1 MCDKIPPMEMREE
14 KELVAK
20 FMGRSYERGLTT
32 STGGNLSFRV
42 GSVML
47 ITPSGLDKSSLKAEN
62 IAEVDIETG
71 ENLTPDKK
79 LSIETEMHRL
89 IYKKRADCKSVM
101 HSHPTFCCLYSASNE
116 SIDTTLIAESWY
128 LLDRVVK
135 IPYALMGTKELAERV
150 AEYAEKGGNAFLLEN
165 HGALCIGKSPL
176 NAFDRLECLEQA
188 AKLTVFSHLVKANGI
203 EEKER
208 DRIADM
214 R

>member
-1 MCDKIPPMEMREE
+1 MKDE
-14 KELVAK
+14 KEQVAL

-32 STGGNLSFRV
+32 STGGNFSMRV

-47 ITPSGLDKSSLKAEN
+47 ITPSGFDKSSLKAED

-71 ENLTPDKK
+71 KNLTPDKK

-89 IYKKRADCKSVM
+89 IYKKRPDCISVM

-135 IPYALMGTKELAERV
+135 IPYALMGTKELAESV
-150 AEYAEKGGNAFLLEN
+150 SYYAEKGGNAFLLEN
-165 HGALCIGKSPL
+165 HGARCIGKSPL

-188 AKLTVFSHLVKANGI
+188 AKLSALSHLVKAEGI

-208 DRIADM
+208 NRIADM

>member
-1 MCDKIPPMEMREE
+1 MKDE
-14 KELVAK
+14 KEQVAL

-32 STGGNLSFRV
+32 STGGNFSMRV

-47 ITPSGLDKSSLKAEN
+47 ITPSGLDKSSLKAED

-71 ENLTPDKK
+71 KNLTPDKK

-89 IYKKRADCKSVM
+89 IYKKRPDCVSVM

-150 AEYAEKGGNAFLLEN
+150 SDYAGRGGNAFLLEN

-188 AKLTVFSHLVKANGI
+188 AKLSALSHLVKADGI
-203 EEKER
+203 DEKER
-208 DRIADM
+208 NRIADI

>member
-1 MCDKIPPMEMREE
+1 M
-14 KELVAK
+14 KEQKEQVAL

-32 STGGNLSFRV
+32 STGGNFSMRV

-47 ITPSGLDKSSLKAEN
+47 ITPSGLDKSSLKAED

-71 ENLTPDKK
+71 KNLTPDKK

-89 IYKKRADCKSVM
+89 IYKKRPDCVCVM
-101 HSHPTFCCLYSASNE
+101 HSHPTFCCLYSESNE

-150 AEYAEKGGNAFLLEN
+150 SDYAGRGGNAFLLEN

-188 AKLTVFSHLVKANGI
+188 AKLSALSHLVKAEGI
-203 EEKER
+203 EEKDR
-208 DRIADM
+208 NRIADM

>member
-1 MCDKIPPMEMREE
+1 MKDE
-14 KELVAK
+14 KEQVAL

-32 STGGNLSFRV
+32 STGGNFSMRV

-47 ITPSGLDKSSLKAEN
+47 ITPSGLDKSSLKAED

-71 ENLTPDKK
+71 KNLTPDKK

-89 IYKKRADCKSVM
+89 IYKKRPDCVSVM

-150 AEYAEKGGNAFLLEN
+150 SDYAGRGGNALLLEN

-188 AKLTVFSHLVKANGI
+188 AKLSALSHLVKTDGI
-203 EEKER
+203 GEKER
-208 DRIADM
+208 NRIADM

>member
-1 MCDKIPPMEMREE
+1 MKEE
-14 KELVAK
+14 KELVAL

-32 STGGNLSFRV
+32 STGGNLSMRV
-42 GSVML
+42 GKVML
-47 ITPSGLDKSSLKAEN
+47 ITPSGLDKSALKAED

-79 LSIETEMHRL
+79 LSIETEMHRS
-89 IYKKRADCKSVM
+89 IYKKRPDAVSVM

-116 SIDTTLIAESWY
+116 SIDTTIIAESWY
-128 LLDRVVK
+128 LLDRVIKV
-135 IPYALMGTKELAERV
+135 PYALMGTKELAERV
-150 AEYAEKGGNAFLLEN
+150 SDYAQKGGNAFLLEN

-188 AKLTVFSHLVKANGI
+188 AKLSALSHLVNAKGI
-203 EEKER
+203 EENER
-208 DRIADM
+208 NRIADM

>member
-1 MCDKIPPMEMREE
+1 MKDE
-14 KELVAK
+14 KEQVAL

-32 STGGNLSFRV
+32 STGGNFSIRV

-47 ITPSGLDKSSLKAEN
+47 ITPSRLYKSSLKAED

-71 ENLTPDKK
+71 KNLTPDKK

-89 IYKKRADCKSVM
+89 IYKKRPDCVSVM
-101 HSHPTFCCLYSASNE
+101 HSHPSFCCLYSASNE

-150 AEYAEKGGNAFLLEN
+150 SDYAGRGGNAFLLEN

-188 AKLTVFSHLVKANGI
+188 AKLSALSHLVKTDGI
-203 EEKER
+203 GEKER
-208 DRIADM
+208 NRIADM

>member
-1 MCDKIPPMEMREE
+1 MKDE
-14 KELVAK
+14 KEQVAL

-32 STGGNLSFRV
+32 STGGNFSMRV

-47 ITPSGLDKSSLKAEN
+47 ITPSGLDKSSLKAED

-71 ENLTPDKK
+71 KNLTPDKK

-89 IYKKRADCKSVM
+89 IYKKRPDCVSVM

-150 AEYAEKGGNAFLLEN
+150 SDYAGRGGHAFLLEN

-188 AKLTVFSHLVKANGI
+188 AKLSALSHLVKADGI
-203 EEKER
+203 DEKER
-208 DRIADM
+208 NRIADM

>member
-1 MCDKIPPMEMREE
+1 MKEE
-14 KELVAK
+14 KEQVAL

-32 STGGNLSFRV
+32 STGGNFSMRV

-47 ITPSGLDKSSLKAEN
+47 ITPSGLDKSSLKAEDIAED

-71 ENLTPDKK
+71 KNLTPDKK

-89 IYKKRADCKSVM
+89 IYKKRPDCISVM

-135 IPYALMGTKELAERV
+135 VPYALMGTKELAERV
-150 AEYAEKGGNAFLLEN
+150 SDYAEKGGNAFLLEN

-188 AKLTVFSHLVKANGI
+188 AKLSALSHLVKAEGI

-208 DRIADM
+208 NRIADM

>member
-1 MCDKIPPMEMREE
+1 MQMKEE
-14 KELVAK
+14 KEQVAL

-32 STGGNLSFRV
+32 STGGNFSMRV

-47 ITPSGLDKSSLKAEN
+47 ITPSGLDKSSLKAEDIAED

-71 ENLTPDKK
+71 KNLTPDKK

-89 IYKKRADCKSVM
+89 IYKKRPDCISVM

-135 IPYALMGTKELAERV
+135 VPYALMGTKELAERV
-150 AEYAEKGGNAFLLEN
+150 SDYAEKGGNAFLLEN

-188 AKLTVFSHLVKANGI
+188 AKLSALSHLVKAEGI

-208 DRIADM
+208 NRIADM

>member
-1 MCDKIPPMEMREE
+1 MKDE
-14 KELVAK
+14 KEQVAL

-32 STGGNLSFRV
+32 STGGNFSMRV

-47 ITPSGLDKSSLKAEN
+47 ITPSGLDKSSLKAED

-71 ENLTPDKK
+71 KNLTPDKK

-89 IYKKRADCKSVM
+89 IYKKRPDCVSVM

-150 AEYAEKGGNAFLLEN
+150 SDYAGRGGNAFLLEN
-165 HGALCIGKSPL
+165 HGALCIGNSPL

-188 AKLTVFSHLVKANGI
+188 AKLSALSHLVKTDGI
-203 EEKER
+203 GEKER
-208 DRIADM
+208 NRIADM

>member
-1 MCDKIPPMEMREE
+1 MQMKDE
-14 KELVAK
+14 KEQVAL

-32 STGGNLSFRV
+32 STGGNFSMRV

-47 ITPSGLDKSSLKAEN
+47 ITPSGLDKSSLKAED

-71 ENLTPDKK
+71 KNLTPDKK

-89 IYKKRADCKSVM
+89 IYKKRPDCVSVM

-150 AEYAEKGGNAFLLEN
+150 SDYAGRGGNAFFLEN

-188 AKLTVFSHLVKANGI
+188 AKLSALSHLVKAEGI

-208 DRIADM
+208 NRIADM

>member
-1 MCDKIPPMEMREE
+1 MKEE
-14 KELVAK
+14 KEQVAL

-32 STGGNLSFRV
+32 STGGNFSMRV

-47 ITPSGLDKSSLKAEN
+47 ITPSGLDKSSLKAED

-71 ENLTPDKK
+71 KNLTPDKK

-89 IYKKRADCKSVM
+89 IYKKRPDCVSVM

-135 IPYALMGTKELAERV
+135 VPYALMGTKELAERV
-150 AEYAEKGGNAFLLEN
+150 SDYAAKGGNAFLLEN
-165 HGALCIGKSPL
+165 HGALCTGKSPL

-188 AKLTVFSHLVKANGI
+188 AKLSALSHLVKAEGI

-208 DRIADM
+208 NRIADM

>member
-89 IYKKRADCKSVM
+89 IYKKRPDCKSVM

-188 AKLTVFSHLVKANGI
+188 AKLTVFSHLVKTDGI

>member
-1 MCDKIPPMEMREE
+1 MQMKDE
-14 KELVAK
+14 KEQVAL

-32 STGGNLSFRV
+32 STGGNFSMRV

-47 ITPSGLDKSSLKAEN
+47 ITPSGLDKSSLKAED

-71 ENLTPDKK
+71 KNLTPDKK

-89 IYKKRADCKSVM
+89 IYKKRPDCVSVM

-135 IPYALMGTKELAERV
+135 VPYALMGTKELAERV
-150 AEYAEKGGNAFLLEN
+150 SDYAEKGGNAFLLEN

-176 NAFDRLECLEQA
+176 NAFDRL
-188 AKLTVFSHLVKANGI
+188 
-203 EEKER
+203 
-208 DRIADM
+208 
-214 R
+214 

>member
-1 MCDKIPPMEMREE
+1 MKDE
-14 KELVAK
+14 KEQVAL

-32 STGGNLSFRV
+32 STGGNFSMRV

-47 ITPSGLDKSSLKAEN
+47 ITPSGLDKSSLKAED

-71 ENLTPDKK
+71 KNLTPDKK

-89 IYKKRADCKSVM
+89 IYKKRPDCVSVM

-150 AEYAEKGGNAFLLEN
+150 SDYAGRGGNAFLLEN
-165 HGALCIGKSPL
+165 HGALSIGKSPL

-188 AKLTVFSHLVKANGI
+188 AKLSALSHLVKADGI
-203 EEKER
+203 DEKER
-208 DRIADM
+208 NRIADM

>member
-1 MCDKIPPMEMREE
+1 MQMKEE
-14 KELVAK
+14 KELVAT

-32 STGGNLSFRV
+32 STGGNLSMRV

-47 ITPSGLDKSSLKAEN
+47 ITPSGLDKSSLKAED

-71 ENLTPDKK
+71 ENLTPEKK
-79 LSIETEMHRL
+79 LSIETEMHRM
-89 IYKKRADCKSVM
+89 IYLKRPDCVSVM
-101 HSHPTFCCLYSASNE
+101 HSHPTFCCLYSASDE

-128 LLDRVVK
+128 LLDKVVK
-135 IPYALMGTKELAERV
+135 VPYALMGTKELAERV
-150 AEYAEKGGNAFLLEN
+150 SDYASKGGNAFLLEN

-188 AKLTVFSHLVKANGI
+188 AKLSVFSHIVKTEGI
-203 EEKER
+203 EKKER

>member
-1 MCDKIPPMEMREE
+1 MKEE
-14 KELVAK
+14 KELVAL

-32 STGGNLSFRV
+32 STSGNLSMRV
-42 GSVML
+42 GKVML
-47 ITPSGLDKSSLKAEN
+47 ITPSGLDKSALKAED

-79 LSIETEMHRL
+79 LSIETEMHRS
-89 IYKKRADCKSVM
+89 IYKKRPDAVSVM

-116 SIDTTLIAESWY
+116 SIDTTIIAESWY
-128 LLDRVVK
+128 LLDRVIKV
-135 IPYALMGTKELAERV
+135 PYALMGTKELAERV
-150 AEYAEKGGNAFLLEN
+150 SDYAQKGGNAFLLEN

-188 AKLTVFSHLVKANGI
+188 AKLSALSHLVNAKGI
-203 EEKER
+203 EENER
-208 DRIADM
+208 NRIADM

>member
-14 KELVAK
+14 KEQVAR

-32 STGGNLSFRV
+32 STGGNLSYRV

-47 ITPSGLDKSSLKAEN
+47 ITPSGLDKSGLKVED

-71 ENLTPDKK
+71 KNLTPDKK

-89 IYKKRADCKSVM
+89 IYKARPDAVSVM

-188 AKLTVFSHLVKANGI
+188 AKLSVFSHLVKANGI

>member
-42 GSVML
+42 GPVML

-89 IYKKRADCKSVM
+89 IYKKRPDCKSVM

-188 AKLTVFSHLVKANGI
+188 AKLTVFSHLVKTNGI

>member
-1 MCDKIPPMEMREE
+1 MKEE
-14 KELVAK
+14 KEQVAL

-32 STGGNLSFRV
+32 STGGNFSMRV

-47 ITPSGLDKSSLKAEN
+47 ITPSGLDKSSLKAED

-71 ENLTPDKK
+71 KNLTPDKK

-89 IYKKRADCKSVM
+89 IYKKRPDCVSVM

-150 AEYAEKGGNAFLLEN
+150 SDYAGRGGNAVLLEN

-188 AKLTVFSHLVKANGI
+188 AKLSALSHLVKTDGI
-203 EEKER
+203 GEKER
-208 DRIADM
+208 NRIADM

>member
-1 MCDKIPPMEMREE
+1 MHMKEE
-14 KELVAK
+14 KEQVAL

-32 STGGNLSFRV
+32 STGGNFSMRV

-47 ITPSGLDKSSLKAEN
+47 ITPSGLDKSSLKAED

-71 ENLTPDKK
+71 KNLTPDKK

-89 IYKKRADCKSVM
+89 IYKKRPDCVSVM

-128 LLDRVVK
+128 LLDKVK
-135 IPYALMGTKELAERV
+135 KVPYALMGTRELAERV
-150 AEYAEKGGNAFLLEN
+150 SDYAKEGYNALLLEN
-165 HGALCIGKSPL
+165 HGALSVGKSTI
-176 NAFDRLECLEQA
+176 NAFDRLECMEQA
-188 AKLTVFSHLVKANGI
+188 AHLTVLSRLIRTKGI
-203 EEKER
+203 DEKER
-208 DRIADM
+208 NRIAEM

>member
-1 MCDKIPPMEMREE
+1 MKDE
-14 KELVAK
+14 KEQVAL

-32 STGGNLSFRV
+32 STGGNFSMRV

-47 ITPSGLDKSSLKAEN
+47 ITPSGLDKSSLKAED

-71 ENLTPDKK
+71 KNLTPDKK

-89 IYKKRADCKSVM
+89 IYKKRPDCVSVM

-150 AEYAEKGGNAFLLEN
+150 SDYAGRGGNACLLEN

-176 NAFDRLECLEQA
+176 NAFARLECLEQA
-188 AKLTVFSHLVKANGI
+188 AKLSALSHLVKTDGI
-203 EEKER
+203 GEKER
-208 DRIADM
+208 NRIADM

>member
-1 MCDKIPPMEMREE
+1 M
-14 KELVAK
+14 
-20 FMGRSYERGLTT
+20 
-32 STGGNLSFRV
+32 RV

-47 ITPSGLDKSSLKAEN
+47 ITPSGLDKSSLKAED

-71 ENLTPDKK
+71 KNLTPDKK

-89 IYKKRADCKSVM
+89 IYKKRPDCVSVM

-150 AEYAEKGGNAFLLEN
+150 SDYAAKGGNAFLLEN

-188 AKLTVFSHLVKANGI
+188 AKLSALSHLVKAEGI

-208 DRIADM
+208 NRIADM

>member
-89 IYKKRADCKSVM
+89 IYKKRPDCKSVM

-116 SIDTTLIAESWY
+116 SIDTTFIAESWY

-188 AKLTVFSHLVKANGI
+188 AKLTVFSHLVKAEGI

-208 DRIADM
+208 NRIADM

>member
-1 MCDKIPPMEMREE
+1 MQMKEE
-14 KELVAK
+14 KEQVAL

-32 STGGNLSFRV
+32 STGGNFSMRV

-47 ITPSGLDKSSLKAEN
+47 ITPSGLDKSSLKAED

-71 ENLTPDKK
+71 KNLTPDKK

-89 IYKKRADCKSVM
+89 IYKKRPDCVSVM

-150 AEYAEKGGNAFLLEN
+150 SDYAGRGGNALLLEN

-188 AKLTVFSHLVKANGI
+188 AKLSALSHLVKTDGI
-203 EEKER
+203 GEKER
-208 DRIADM
+208 NRIADM

>member
-1 MCDKIPPMEMREE
+1 MKDE
-14 KELVAK
+14 KEQVAL

-32 STGGNLSFRV
+32 STGGNFSMRV

-47 ITPSGLDKSSLKAEN
+47 ITPSGLDKSSLKAED

-71 ENLTPDKK
+71 KNLTPDKK

-89 IYKKRADCKSVM
+89 IYKKRPDCISVM

-128 LLDRVVK
+128 LLDRVIKV
-135 IPYALMGTKELAERV
+135 PYALMGTKELAERV
-150 AEYAEKGGNAFLLEN
+150 SDYAQKGGNAFLLEN

-188 AKLTVFSHLVKANGI
+188 AKLSALSHLVNAKGI
-203 EEKER
+203 EENER
-208 DRIADM
+208 NRIADM

>member
-14 KELVAK
+14 KEQVAR

-71 ENLTPDKK
+71 KNLTPDKK

-89 IYKKRADCKSVM
+89 IYKKRPDCKSVM

>member
-1 MCDKIPPMEMREE
+1 MKEE
-14 KELVAK
+14 KELVAL

-32 STGGNLSFRV
+32 STGGNLSMRV
-42 GSVML
+42 GKVML
-47 ITPSGLDKSSLKAEN
+47 ITSSGLDKSALKAED

-79 LSIETEMHRL
+79 LSIETEMHRS
-89 IYKKRADCKSVM
+89 IYKKRPDAVSVM

-116 SIDTTLIAESWY
+116 SIDTTIIAESWY
-128 LLDRVVK
+128 LLDRVIKV
-135 IPYALMGTKELAERV
+135 PYALMGTKELAERV
-150 AEYAEKGGNAFLLEN
+150 SDYAQKGGNAFLLEN

-188 AKLTVFSHLVKANGI
+188 AKLSALSHLVNAKGI
-203 EEKER
+203 EENER
-208 DRIADM
+208 NRIADM